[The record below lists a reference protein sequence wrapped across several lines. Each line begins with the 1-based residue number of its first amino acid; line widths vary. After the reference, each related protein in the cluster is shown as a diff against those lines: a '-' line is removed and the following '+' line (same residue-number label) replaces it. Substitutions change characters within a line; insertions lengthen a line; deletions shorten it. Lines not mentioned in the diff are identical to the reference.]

1 MIYIA
6 HRGLLTGPDKKKEN
20 QPQQIRQALELGYH
34 CEVDLWVLNDTL
46 YLGHDEPQYHV
57 TRDFLEDTRLWIHAK
72 NLTALSWLCAQ
83 PDQLNYFWHESDKYT
98 LTSRQYIWTNPG
110 NNLTANSVMVMPEH
124 EDTTLTNAIEADC
137 YAICSDYVKKIKEA
151 R

>member
-6 HRGLLTGPDKKKEN
+6 HRGLFMGPDKKKEN
-20 QPQQIRQALELGYH
+20 QPQQIRLALELGYH

-57 TRDFLEDTRLWIHAK
+57 TREFIEDTRLWIHAK
-72 NLTALSWLCAQ
+72 NLTALYWLREQ
-83 PDQLNYFWHESDKYT
+83 KDQFNYFWHESDKYT
-98 LTSRQYIWTNPG
+98 LTSKQYIWTNPG
-110 NNLTANSVMVMPEH
+110 NNLTSNSVMVMPEH
-124 EDTTLTNAIEADC
+124 EDTTLANAIEADC
-137 YAICSDYVKKIKEA
+137 YAICSDYVKKIKES